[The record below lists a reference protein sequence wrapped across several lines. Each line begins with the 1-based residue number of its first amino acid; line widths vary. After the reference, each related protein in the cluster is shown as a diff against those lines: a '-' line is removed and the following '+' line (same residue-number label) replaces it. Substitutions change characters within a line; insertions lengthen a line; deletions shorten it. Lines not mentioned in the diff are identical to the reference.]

1 MSSNEI
7 FPLVPAG
14 WRSTTLGELAKES
27 GGSIQTG
34 PFGSQLHAADYVDE
48 GIPSIMPKNI
58 RIDGVDT
65 SDIARVSP
73 KDVERLAK
81 HKVLAGDVVYSRRG
95 DVEKCCLITSG
106 EEGWLCGTGC
116 LRVRI
121 PSSVLSPVFLH
132 AYLCHPAVREWI
144 VRHAIGATMPNLNT
158 SILSALPI
166 LVPPI
171 NEAESVAD
179 IWALV
184 SRKIS
189 LNTQTNQTLEQ
200 MVQALFKS
208 WFVDFDPV
216 FDNALDS
223 GFFEREFQGE
233 GIPEPLAKRVAIRQ
247 ALREAAGADTDA
259 SAIGRLPPETRA
271 LFPDRFEKHPEL
283 GWIPKGWEV
292 KPVSEALDI
301 NPKVKLSKGTTAKF
315 ADMKAAPTSGYMIDG
330 VIEKEFSGGSKFMAD
345 DVLLARI
352 TPCLE
357 NGKTAIVDFLAQD
370 EAGFGSTE
378 FIVMR
383 GKGAVSMPFVA
394 CLSRLP
400 EFRAHCIQSMVGS
413 SGRQRV
419 QNACF
424 DSFYLTFP
432 PTADVLEK
440 FEQTCLPS
448 FRQMTVARL
457 ESEALANLRDT
468 LLPKLLSGEL
478 ELANTEIIVEAF
490 A

>member
-1 MSSNEI
+1 MSADWPKLRLDEVATIKSGKRLPKGEELTEKKSAHPYI
-7 FPLVPAG
+7 RLV
-14 WRSTTLGELAKES
+14 
-27 GGSIQTG
+27 
-34 PFGSQLHAADYVDE
+34 
-48 GIPSIMPKNI
+48 
-58 RIDGVDT
+58 
-65 SDIARVSP
+65 
-73 KDVERLAK
+73 DVERG
-81 HKVLAGDVVYSRRG
+81 KVISSNILYLEPETQKKISRYIVNAGDVCLAIVGHTIGVVFFIDEQWDSANLTENAARLTNFSPMINPKFVFYYLNSPAGHAEILSRKVGSAQGKLPLYNIRSLE
-95 DVEKCCLITSG
+95 VPVPSRLIQD
-106 EEGWLCGTGC
+106 
-116 LRVRI
+116 RI
-121 PSSVLSPVFLH
+121 V
-132 AYLCHPAVREWI
+132 
-144 VRHAIGATMPNLNT
+144 
-158 SILSALPI
+158 SILS
-166 LVPPI
+166 
-171 NEAESVAD
+171 SFD
-179 IWALV
+179 
-184 SRKIS
+184 SKIS

-200 MVQALFKS
+200 MAQALFKS

-216 FDNALDS
+216 IDNALDS
-223 GFFEREFQGE
+223 GFFEREFEGR
-233 GIPEPLAKRVAIRQ
+233 GIPEPLAQRVAIRQ
-247 ALREAAGADTDA
+247 ALREATAADTDA

>member
-1 MSSNEI
+1 MSDDWQFVRLGDIAEITSSKRVKMSDYVQSGIPFFRSKEIIERFKGNQISTKLFISNAQFNEI
-7 FPLVPAG
+7 RSKFGVPEAG
-14 WRSTTLGELAKES
+14 DILLTSVGTLGVPYQVSES
-27 GGSIQTG
+27 DTFYFKDGNLTW
-34 PFGSQLHAADYVDE
+34 FRKFKE
-48 GIPSIMPKNI
+48 GINPRYLYYWLTSPEAKRKFSEVTIGSTQQALTIMALKTINI
-58 RIDGVDT
+58 QMPPLDYQNK
-65 SDIARVSP
+65 IAMVMDS
-73 KDVERLAK
+73 
-81 HKVLAGDVVYSRRG
+81 
-95 DVEKCCLITSG
+95 
-106 EEGWLCGTGC
+106 
-116 LRVRI
+116 
-121 PSSVLSPVFLH
+121 LSQKL
-132 AYLCHPAVREWI
+132 L
-144 VRHAIGATMPNLNT
+144 LN
-158 SILSALPI
+158 
-166 LVPPI
+166 
-171 NEAESVAD
+171 
-179 IWALV
+179 
-184 SRKIS
+184 R
-189 LNTQTNQTLEQ
+189 QTNQTLEQ
-200 MVQALFKS
+200 MAQALFKS

-216 FDNALDS
+216 IDNALDS
-223 GFFEREFQGE
+223 GFFEREFEGE
-233 GIPEPLAKRVAIRQ
+233 GIPEPLAQRAAVRQ
-247 ALREAAGADTDA
+247 AMRQSLREAGGTDTA
-259 SAIGRLPPETRA
+259 APVIGGLPSETRA
-271 LFPDRFEKHPEL
+271 LFPDSFEEHPEL